1 MAEWKSRAHLEEHYG
16 RHRGELRTRSL
27 EEYDASAQETI
38 SLDVRFTY
46 TDTPT
51 RERRI
56 GYFHRDTSRFVAT
69 TLDDLTVTHFQTD
82 EGYVVGLEFSTYRD
96 D

>member
-1 MAEWKSRAHLEEHYG
+1 MAEWKSGAHLEDHYG
-16 RHRGELRTRSL
+16 RHRSELRTRSL

-38 SLDVRFTY
+38 TLGVRFTY

-56 GYFHRDTSRFVAT
+56 GYFHRDSSRFVTT
-69 TLDDLTVTHFQTD
+69 TLDDLIVTHFQAD
-82 EGYVVGLEFSTYRD
+82 EGYVAELEFSTYRD